1 MSQFSLSGKLMYK
14 NKNSWPVDLQEDNKE
29 NNRYVEQLFNS
40 DINNTGDGNNRKKN
54 IGGNSKEKN

>member
-1 MSQFSLSGKLMYK
+1 MSPSGKLMYK
-14 NKNSWPVDLQEDNKE
+14 NKNNWPVDLQEDNKE

-54 IGGNSKEKN
+54 MGGNSKEKN

>member
-1 MSQFSLSGKLMYK
+1 
-14 NKNSWPVDLQEDNKE
+14 LQEDNKE